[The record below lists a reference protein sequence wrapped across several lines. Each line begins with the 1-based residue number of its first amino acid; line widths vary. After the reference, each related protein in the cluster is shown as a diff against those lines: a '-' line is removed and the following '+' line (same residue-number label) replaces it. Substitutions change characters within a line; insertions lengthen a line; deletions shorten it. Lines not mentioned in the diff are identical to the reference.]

1 MRYFLTSN
9 ASLPYSTGGFS
20 FPFEPV
26 VIRGGS
32 WLGVLAV
39 AEDAAASALAAA
51 GISTVEEIT
60 LEQYNAVK
68 KKQTAGPSN
77 FPSSQNNR
85 NEPGP
90 VRPQVRVADPAA
102 PLTGLPSA
110 ADDIAHGVNPVSLLA
125 RNLNPPDEPL
135 LVEAAPRRPKL

>member
-9 ASLPYSTGGFS
+9 ANLPYTAGGFA
-20 FPFEPV
+20 FTFEPV

-39 AEDAAASALAAA
+39 AEDAAASALAAS
-51 GISTVEEIT
+51 GINQVEEIT
-60 LEQYNAVK
+60 LEQYEAVK
-68 KKQTAGPSN
+68 KKTTAGPSN

-85 NEPGP
+85 NEPEA
-90 VRPQVRVADPAA
+90 VRPQVRVAEPAER
-102 PLTGLPSA
+102 LTGLPSA
-110 ADDIAHGVNPVSLLA
+110 ADDIAHGVNPITLLA

-135 LVEAAPRRPKL
+135 LVETAKGKPKL